1 VILHVLVPAASCPRG
16 RRPFN
21 QLPPYDFDSV
31 VATGALLAHQGGWD
45 EILMLLAPV
54 VVIAAVLAITK
65 RRVDRHGAA
74 GAGEHEPD
82 PDLRS

>member
-1 VILHVLVPAASCPRG
+1 MSWSSGSCPCG

-31 VATGALLAHQGGWD
+31 VATVALLAHQGGWD

-54 VVIAAVLAITK
+54 AVIAGVLAVTK
-65 RRVDRHGAA
+65 RRVDRHG
-74 GAGEHEPD
+74 GAPAPSEHEPD
-82 PDLRS
+82 SHLRS